1 MYRILTKDSQ
11 FIFKYEFYSRLSLF
25 FPCFCR
31 SNRHTIA
38 HIIMPNM
45 NMNNRKSPI
54 KQQRLKHSSS
64 IPVTNSNNGR
74 MRSTSSMAS
83 SYPRMYTN
91 NNNHYHYHHYSNTTS
106 PTAMSASSL
115 PAVPLF
121 YSNTYAD
128 PPECSSLPKPP
139 ESWYLPSSNVDNL
152 PVKKEEEKE
161 KVVEISP
168 TSIKQKSFISPIQ
181 QSKQQNVPRTC
192 YYTNNNQGFYSPYYS
207 STTSSYHKFPTQY
220 VSVKA

>member
-1 MYRILTKDSQ
+1 MIYINL
-11 FIFKYEFYSRLSLF
+11 FYFRFTLFFSLF
-25 FPCFCR
+25 FCR
-31 SNRHTIA
+31 SNRHRFA

-54 KQQRLKHSSS
+54 KQQRLKHSQS

-74 MRSTSSMAS
+74 MRSNSSMAS
-83 SYPRMYTN
+83 SYPRMY
-91 NNNHYHYHHYSNTTS
+91 NNNHYQYHHYSNTTS

-139 ESWYLPSSNVDNL
+139 DAWYLPLSNVDNS
-152 PVKKEEEKE
+152 PVKIEEEKE
-161 KVVEISP
+161 KEQEKEIVTP
-168 TSIKQKSFISPIQ
+168 IKQKSFVFPIQ
-181 QSKQQNVPRTC
+181 RSKQNVPRTC

-207 STTSSYHKFPTQY
+207 STSTSYQKFPTQY

>member
-1 MYRILTKDSQ
+1 
-11 FIFKYEFYSRLSLF
+11 
-25 FPCFCR
+25 
-31 SNRHTIA
+31 
-38 HIIMPNM
+38 MPNM

-54 KQQRLKHSSS
+54 KQQRLKHSHS
-64 IPVTNSNNGR
+64 IPVTNANNGR

-83 SYPRMYTN
+83 SYPRMY
-91 NNNHYHYHHYSNTTS
+91 NNNHYRYEHYSNTTS

-152 PVKKEEEKE
+152 PVKTEEEKE
-161 KVVEISP
+161 NEVTTP
-168 TSIKQKSFISPIQ
+168 IKPKSFLFPVQ
-181 QSKQQNVPRTC
+181 QQQPTKQNVPRTC

-207 STTSSYHKFPTQY
+207 SRTTSSYQKFPTQY
-220 VSVKA
+220 ISVKA

>member
-1 MYRILTKDSQ
+1 
-11 FIFKYEFYSRLSLF
+11 
-25 FPCFCR
+25 
-31 SNRHTIA
+31 
-38 HIIMPNM
+38 M
-45 NMNNRKSPI
+45 NHRKSPI
-54 KQQRLKHSSS
+54 KQQRLKHSHS
-64 IPVTNSNNGR
+64 IPVANSNNGR

-83 SYPRMYTN
+83 SYPRMYN
-91 NNNHYHYHHYSNTTS
+91 HNNHYPYHHYSNTTS

-128 PPECSSLPKPP
+128 PPECSSLPQPP
-139 ESWYLPSSNVDNL
+139 ESWYLPSSSSNVDSL

-161 KVVEISP
+161 KVVETSSP
-168 TSIKQKSFISPIQ
+168 MKSKSLSSSPFQ
-181 QSKQQNVPRTC
+181 QSKQNVPRTC

-207 STTSSYHKFPTQY
+207 STTSSYQKFPTQY

>member
-1 MYRILTKDSQ
+1 
-11 FIFKYEFYSRLSLF
+11 
-25 FPCFCR
+25 
-31 SNRHTIA
+31 
-38 HIIMPNM
+38 MPNM

-54 KQQRLKHSSS
+54 KQQRIKHSHS
-64 IPVTNSNNGR
+64 IPVTNANNGC

-83 SYPRMYTN
+83 SYPRMYN
-91 NNNHYHYHHYSNTTS
+91 NNNHYHQHHYSNTTS

-121 YSNTYAD
+121 YSNAYAD
-128 PPECSSLPKPP
+128 PPECSSSLPQPP

-152 PVKKEEEKE
+152 PVKNEEEKE
-161 KVVEISP
+161 KEKEKVILTP
-168 TSIKQKSFISPIQ
+168 IKQKSSVSPIQ
-181 QSKQQNVPRTC
+181 QPKQNVPRTC

-207 STTSSYHKFPTQY
+207 STTTSYQKFPTQY

>member
-1 MYRILTKDSQ
+1 
-11 FIFKYEFYSRLSLF
+11 
-25 FPCFCR
+25 
-31 SNRHTIA
+31 
-38 HIIMPNM
+38 MPNM
-45 NMNNRKSPI
+45 NINNRKSPI
-54 KQQRLKHSSS
+54 KQQRLKHSNS

-74 MRSTSSMAS
+74 TRSTSSMAS
-83 SYPRMYTN
+83 SYPRMYTNNN

-128 PPECSSLPKPP
+128 PPECSSLPQPP
-139 ESWYLPSSNVDNL
+139 DSWYLPSSNVDNL
-152 PVKKEEEKE
+152 PVKKEKEEEKE
-161 KVVEISP
+161 KLVEISSTP
-168 TSIKQKSFISPIQ
+168 IKQKSSISPIQ
-181 QSKQQNVPRTC
+181 QSKQYVPRTC

-207 STTSSYHKFPTQY
+207 STTSSYQKFPTQY

>member
-1 MYRILTKDSQ
+1 
-11 FIFKYEFYSRLSLF
+11 
-25 FPCFCR
+25 
-31 SNRHTIA
+31 
-38 HIIMPNM
+38 MPNM

-54 KQQRLKHSSS
+54 KQQRLKHSQS

-83 SYPRMYTN
+83 SYPRMYN
-91 NNNHYHYHHYSNTTS
+91 NNNHYHQHHYSNTTS

-128 PPECSSLPKPP
+128 PPECSSLPQPP
-139 ESWYLPSSNVDNL
+139 ESWYLPLSNVDNI
-152 PVKKEEEKE
+152 PVKNEEEKE
-161 KVVEISP
+161 KEILTP
-168 TSIKQKSFISPIQ
+168 IKQKSFISSIQ
-181 QSKQQNVPRTC
+181 QSKQNFPRTC

-207 STTSSYHKFPTQY
+207 STTTSSYQKFPTQY
-220 VSVKA
+220 FSF

>member
-1 MYRILTKDSQ
+1 
-11 FIFKYEFYSRLSLF
+11 
-25 FPCFCR
+25 
-31 SNRHTIA
+31 
-38 HIIMPNM
+38 
-45 NMNNRKSPI
+45 MNNRKSPI
-54 KQQRLKHSSS
+54 KQQRLKHSHS
-64 IPVTNSNNGR
+64 IPVANSNNGR

-83 SYPRMYTN
+83 SYPRMYN
-91 NNNHYHYHHYSNTTS
+91 NGNHYYHHHYSNTTS

-139 ESWYLPSSNVDNL
+139 ESWYLPSFNVDNV
-152 PVKKEEEKE
+152 PVKREEDEEEE
-161 KVVEISP
+161 KVVEVSLP
-168 TSIKQKSFISPIQ
+168 MKAKSASSPIHY
-181 QSKQQNVPRTC
+181 SKTNVPRTC

-207 STTSSYHKFPTQY
+207 STTSSYQKFPTQY

>member
-1 MYRILTKDSQ
+1 
-11 FIFKYEFYSRLSLF
+11 
-25 FPCFCR
+25 
-31 SNRHTIA
+31 
-38 HIIMPNM
+38 
-45 NMNNRKSPI
+45 MNNRKSPI
-54 KQQRLKHSSS
+54 KQQRLKHSHS

-83 SYPRMYTN
+83 SYPRMYN
-91 NNNHYHYHHYSNTTS
+91 NNNHYHHHHYSNTTS

-139 ESWYLPSSNVDNL
+139 ESWYLPSSHVDNV
-152 PVKKEEEKE
+152 PVKKEEEE
-161 KVVEISP
+161 KVVEVSP
-168 TSIKQKSFISPIQ
+168 PMKTKSAPSPIHHF
-181 QSKQQNVPRTC
+181 KANVPRTC

-207 STTSSYHKFPTQY
+207 STTSSYQKFPTQY

>member
-1 MYRILTKDSQ
+1 
-11 FIFKYEFYSRLSLF
+11 
-25 FPCFCR
+25 
-31 SNRHTIA
+31 
-38 HIIMPNM
+38 MP

-54 KQQRLKHSSS
+54 KQQRLKQSHS
-64 IPVTNSNNGR
+64 IPINNTNNGR

-83 SYPRMYTN
+83 SYPRMYNNN

-139 ESWYLPSSNVDNL
+139 ESWYLPSSIVDNL
-152 PVKKEEEKE
+152 PVKNEEEKE
-161 KVVEISP
+161 KLKEKDIVTPIKEKSLIS
-168 TSIKQKSFISPIQ
+168 SIQ
-181 QSKQQNVPRTC
+181 QSKQNFSRTC

-207 STTSSYHKFPTQY
+207 STTTSSYQKFPTQY
-220 VSVKA
+220 ISVKA

>member
-1 MYRILTKDSQ
+1 MNSI
-11 FIFKYEFYSRLSLF
+11 SRLALF
-25 FPCFCR
+25 SCVFVVPID
-31 SNRHTIA
+31 TTA

-45 NMNNRKSPI
+45 NINNRKSPI
-54 KQQRLKHSSS
+54 KQQRLKHSNS

-83 SYPRMYTN
+83 SYPRMYTNNN

-128 PPECSSLPKPP
+128 PPECSSLPQPP
-139 ESWYLPSSNVDNL
+139 DSWYLPSSNVDNL
-152 PVKKEEEKE
+152 PVKKEKEEEKE
-161 KVVEISP
+161 KLVEISSTP
-168 TSIKQKSFISPIQ
+168 IKQKSSISPIQ
-181 QSKQQNVPRTC
+181 QSKQYVPRTC

-207 STTSSYHKFPTQY
+207 STTSSYQKFPTQY

>member
-1 MYRILTKDSQ
+1 
-11 FIFKYEFYSRLSLF
+11 
-25 FPCFCR
+25 
-31 SNRHTIA
+31 
-38 HIIMPNM
+38 M

-54 KQQRLKHSSS
+54 KQQRLKHSHS
-64 IPVTNSNNGR
+64 ITVTNSNNGR

-83 SYPRMYTN
+83 SYPRMYN
-91 NNNHYHYHHYSNTTS
+91 NNNHYHNHHYSNTTS

-152 PVKKEEEKE
+152 PVKTEEENEKE
-161 KVVEISP
+161 VSTP
-168 TSIKQKSFISPIQ
+168 IKQKSFISPIQ
-181 QSKQQNVPRTC
+181 QSKQNVPRTC

-207 STTSSYHKFPTQY
+207 STTTSYYQKFPTQY